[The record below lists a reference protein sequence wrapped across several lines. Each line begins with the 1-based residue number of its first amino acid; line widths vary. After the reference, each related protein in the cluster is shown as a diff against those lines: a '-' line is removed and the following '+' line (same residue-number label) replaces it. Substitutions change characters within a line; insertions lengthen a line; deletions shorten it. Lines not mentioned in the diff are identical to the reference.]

1 MELGQ
6 PTEGSSKRRLQVVSV
21 HSTEFVLI
29 TQIDLG
35 RKNRAVSPLNA
46 GRAI

>member
-6 PTEGSSKRRLQVVSV
+6 PTERSLKGRLQVVSV

-29 TQIDLG
+29 TPIDLG
-35 RKNRAVSPLNA
+35 RKNRAVSPFNA